1 MKLRVSAVLASGI
14 LALLLALACSS
25 NQGVAPTAA
34 PSPSNQV
41 GVAPTATPAPANQAG
56 EPAGSLDEY
65 QTYKDQS
72 SALQEESQRLR
83 IQRDELN
90 KKAEEYR
97 EKIKDVDSEAK
108 KIVNEDQN
116 VVGEKVDEAM
126 EKAIAAANQREEA
139 ERLRWQKQKDNKQFL
154 EDRLKEAQQEREEL
168 GLQLQDVEALEAEN
182 LRRSETLETT
192 ADQQARADAKLI
204 TNSDFRQLQNA
215 ETRFDQTEAQSLAGP
230 MQKLKDLQSTIS
242 SLESR
247 WAVANERRGEAI
259 KSLGILQDRLAQEQS
274 CSPALHK
281 HLSAVAEAPIA
292 QAQYPQPG
300 DVPITGYMMADSISG
315 GLKKCG
321 GN

>member
-1 MKLRVSAVLASGI
+1 MKLRVLAVLASGI
-14 LALLLALACSS
+14 LALLLALAC
-25 NQGVAPTAA
+25 NQPERDPRVIYMQPAA
-34 PSPSNQV
+34 PYPS
-41 GVAPTATPAPANQAG
+41 NQAG
-56 EPAGSLDEY
+56 ESAGLPDEY
-65 QTYKDQS
+65 QIYKDEVIS
-72 SALQEESQRLR
+72 LQEESQRLR

-97 EKIKDVDSEAK
+97 EKIYDIDAEAMR
-108 KIVNEDQN
+108 ITDGGQN
-116 VVGEKVDEAM
+116 LVGEKVD
-126 EKAIAAANQREEA
+126 KTVEEA
-139 ERLRWQKQKDNKQFL
+139 NTAPNELVESERLEWQVQKDYEQILN
-154 EDRLKEAQQEREEL
+154 DRLKEAQQEREEL
-168 GLQLQDVEALEAEN
+168 GLQLQDVKALEAEN
-182 LRRSETLETT
+182 LRRGETLETT

-230 MQKLKDLQSTIS
+230 MRKIKDLQSTIS

-247 WAVANERRGEAI
+247 WAEANERRGEAI

-281 HLSAVAEAPIA
+281 YLSAVAEAPIA

-300 DVPITGYMMADSISG
+300 DVPITGYMMADSISN

>member
-1 MKLRVSAVLASGI
+1 MKLRVLAVLASGI
-14 LALLLALACSS
+14 LALLLALAC
-25 NQGVAPTAA
+25 NQPERDPRVIYMQPAA
-34 PSPSNQV
+34 PYPSNQPV
-41 GVAPTATPAPANQAG
+41 SRPVCLMSTRSIRTKLSPCRKKAKG
-56 EPAGSLDEY
+56 
-65 QTYKDQS
+65 
-72 SALQEESQRLR
+72 LR

-97 EKIKDVDSEAK
+97 EKIYDIDAEAMR
-108 KIVNEDQN
+108 ITDGGQN
-116 VVGEKVDEAM
+116 LVGEKVD
-126 EKAIAAANQREEA
+126 KTVEEA
-139 ERLRWQKQKDNKQFL
+139 NTAPNELVESERLEWQVQKDYEQILN
-154 EDRLKEAQQEREEL
+154 DRLKEAQQEREEL
-168 GLQLQDVEALEAEN
+168 GLQLQDVKALEAEN
-182 LRRSETLETT
+182 LRRGETLETT

-230 MQKLKDLQSTIS
+230 MRKIKDLQSTIS

-281 HLSAVAEAPIA
+281 YLSAVAEAPIA

-300 DVPITGYMMADSISG
+300 DVPITGYMMADSISN

>member
-1 MKLRVSAVLASGI
+1 MKLRVLAVLASGI
-14 LALLLALACSS
+14 LALLLALAC
-25 NQGVAPTAA
+25 NQPERDPRVIYMQPAA
-34 PSPSNQV
+34 PYPS
-41 GVAPTATPAPANQAG
+41 NQAG
-56 EPAGSLDEY
+56 ESAGLPDEY
-65 QTYKDQS
+65 QIYKDEVS
-72 SALQEESQRLR
+72 SLQEESQRLR

-97 EKIKDVDSEAK
+97 EKIYDIDAEAMR
-108 KIVNEDQN
+108 ITDGGQN
-116 VVGEKVDEAM
+116 LVGEKVD
-126 EKAIAAANQREEA
+126 KTVEEA
-139 ERLRWQKQKDNKQFL
+139 NTAPNELVESERLEWQVQKDYEQILN
-154 EDRLKEAQQEREEL
+154 DRLKEAQQEREEL
-168 GLQLQDVEALEAEN
+168 GLQLQDVKALEAEN
-182 LRRSETLETT
+182 LRRGETLETT

-230 MQKLKDLQSTIS
+230 MRKLKDLQSTIS

-281 HLSAVAEAPIA
+281 YLSAVAEAPIA

-300 DVPITGYMMADSISG
+300 DVPITGYMMADSISN